1 MQDSAAAARE
11 GDMSTQHHGGD
22 AADRHRPIRRDGL
35 SSLFHMLWDPSK
47 TTSIAPGSRL
57 LRMVEGVS
65 LLLNL
70 LAFYLIVIANKKLF
84 KDPAKGGYGT
94 HILKSTL
101 KH

>member
-1 MQDSAAAARE
+1 MLLQLS
-11 GDMSTQHHGGD
+11 
-22 AADRHRPIRRDGL
+22 L
-35 SSLFHMLWDPSK
+35 SSFRCHQLTRELALS
-47 TTSIAPGSRL
+47 PGSPCL
-57 LRMVEGVS
+57 LRVVEGVS